1 MERAMARPRM
11 RRYLRHGLI
20 PQLIAFEACLRL
32 QSVTQAARE
41 LALAQPTISGL
52 LRRLSET
59 MGERLVIARG
69 GRVVPTAAGREVAVL
84 CEEVLGSLNR
94 FDERRSQNLRDEKP
108 TKIAPWSHG
117 PAPLSPSKSP
127 PVSPAS

>member
-1 MERAMARPRM
+1 MARNRM
-11 RRYLRHGLI
+11 RRYLRHGFI

-32 QSVTQAARE
+32 QSMTRAAQE

-52 LRRLSET
+52 VRRLSESI
-59 MGERLVIARG
+59 GEPLLNARG
-69 GRVVPTAAGREVAVL
+69 GRVVATPAGLEVAAL

-94 FDERRSQNLRDEKP
+94 FDERRSQKPRDEKP

-117 PAPLSPSKSP
+117 PAPLSHSKSP
-127 PVSPAS
+127 PAFPAS